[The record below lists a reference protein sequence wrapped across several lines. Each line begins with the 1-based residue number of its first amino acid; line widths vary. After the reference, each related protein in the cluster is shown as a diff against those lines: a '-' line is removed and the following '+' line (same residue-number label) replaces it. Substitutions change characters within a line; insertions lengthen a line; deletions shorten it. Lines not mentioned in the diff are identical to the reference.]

1 MPKLVATIQ
10 TSYWVVYGLC
20 FRDNFY
26 RNVGQAV
33 HRPKT
38 HKKSFST
45 PDSINLRKYVPET
58 GILAPLHVIL
68 DYERILCA
76 TNVVSRP

>member
-1 MPKLVATIQ
+1 MVFVLETIFIEMSAKRYIDTRHIRNHLVPLIQ
-10 TSYWVVYGLC
+10 LISG
-20 FRDNFY
+20 NM
-26 RNVGQAV
+26 
-33 HRPKT
+33 
-38 HKKSFST
+38 
-45 PDSINLRKYVPET
+45 YVPET